1 MKTTI
6 WAAAIGIL
14 GAGAAWAQDKGG
26 GDDLRREF
34 EKRMQ
39 GLEEKFRLERER
51 LEKEF
56 REKREKF
63 MPRKEEGG
71 PRPRLEELV
80 EKLLHRVESLERR
93 LDERF
98 GEFGKRL
105 PRDFDFKDFR
115 ELMPRFKEFMPR
127 FEDRDFR
134 FEFRRKGDDRE
145 EERKPAPKKKAEKGH
160 EDPEKPAPKKKV
172 EKDHDDEE
180 KPAPKKKPEKKEQ
193 GF

>member
-14 GAGAAWAQDKGG
+14 GAGAAWAQDGKGG

-56 REKREKF
+56 REKRDKF

-80 EKLLHRVESLERR
+80 EKLLHRIEGLERR

-98 GEFGKRL
+98 GEFGKRM
-105 PRDFDFKDFR
+105 PRDFDFRDFR
-115 ELMPRFKEFMPR
+115 EMMPRFKEFMPR

-134 FEFRRKGDDRE
+134 FEFRRKGEERE
-145 EERKPAPKKKAEKGH
+145 EEHKPAPKKKAEKH
-160 EDPEKPAPKKKV
+160 AEDDEKPAPKKKG
-172 EKDHDDEE
+172 DE
-180 KPAPKKKPEKKEQ
+180 KKPEKKER